1 MWIIL
6 RIYYTSYKLYTDM
19 YVNDA
24 SINCGNKW
32 KNEKSKGYLFGIWY
46 SNRLSHHCLCL
57 AETQRWPVERGSFL
71 VNRGASRC
79 ALLDWRSLAPGS
91 WRPEVGS
98 GGSGAGPAGRA
109 ELVIRVP
116 FGAVVQLCG
125 LALFLPPCPRPS
137 LYLATLGYT
146 VQTCL

>member
-1 MWIIL
+1 MGEGQRRQQCWYL
-6 RIYYTSYKLYTDM
+6 EAREGGGGG
-19 YVNDA
+19 V
-24 SINCGNKW
+24 CGGTEPREGGARAGLHEYCAGGGW
-32 KNEKSKGYLFGIWY
+32 GGVSWGTELQEPVPVGPGRREAGMCGVGQGW
-46 SNRLSHHCLCL
+46 L
-57 AETQRWPVERGSFL
+57 AG
-71 VNRGASRC
+71 
-79 ALLDWRSLAPGS
+79 

>member
-1 MWIIL
+1 MLPVPSLWPLAKVSAHTKARRCPPPPADL
-6 RIYYTSYKLYTDM
+6 RDLFRKPCSEGRGWLSTTECLPRF
-19 YVNDA
+19 A
-24 SINCGNKW
+24 SQG
-32 KNEKSKGYLFGIWY
+32 L
-46 SNRLSHHCLCL
+46 LMA
-57 AETQRWPVERGSFL
+57 AEDSPVENVGQ
-71 VNRGASRC
+71 G
-79 ALLDWRSLAPGS
+79 WLAG